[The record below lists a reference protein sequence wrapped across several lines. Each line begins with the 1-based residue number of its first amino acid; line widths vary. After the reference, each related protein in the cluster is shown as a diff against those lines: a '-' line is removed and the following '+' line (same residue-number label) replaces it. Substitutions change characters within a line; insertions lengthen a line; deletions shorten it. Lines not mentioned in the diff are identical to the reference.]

1 MGVTAWV
8 IALGCSVLCNAYL
21 LWGIKIYYEKGK
33 EDGKNE
39 ALKQKLPP
47 RAICHTAQIIRF
59 SVATRV
65 DPEEG
70 RHFPP
75 KELKE
80 RVRRRLAEEASERIM
95 NFAMVETSEEECIIG
110 KIETIKAHFAIAD
123 MSGFGEPYFKEEK

>member
-1 MGVTAWV
+1 MGVMAWA
-8 IALGCSVLCNAYL
+8 IALGCSVLCNVYL

-33 EDGKNE
+33 EDGKSE
-39 ALKQKLPP
+39 ALEQKLPP
-47 RAICHTAQIIRF
+47 RAICHSAQIIRF
-59 SVATRV
+59 VVGTKV

-70 RHFPP
+70 RLFPS
-75 KELKE
+75 KKLKE